1 MNTEWVDCD
10 KFEIVKRKFLNSPI
24 GVIPQ
29 SGYSGDRHSKN
40 SIEWLL
46 YLEKIKNDQ
55 GKNIRIQHART
66 NEGEKIVVYTQNV
79 KRLVRYKLDG
89 YFEYDGRKFA
99 REYHGCN

>member
-1 MNTEWVDCD
+1 M
-10 KFEIVKRKFLNSPI
+10 KRKFLNSPI

-29 SGYSGDRHSKN
+29 NGYSSDRHSKN

-46 YLEKIKNDQ
+46 YFEKIKNDQ

-79 KRLVRYKLDG
+79 K
-89 YFEYDGRKFA
+89 
-99 REYHGCN
+99 